1 MDSTGINTK
10 KTVFLAA
17 GGTGGHVFPAEALG
31 QALQERGFN
40 VHMLTDSRARHF
52 IITGKGGIKDD
63 KVHVLSAA
71 TVAGGNPLRLGGSL
85 WQLGRGFCQSVRLI
99 RRFKPCLVMGFGGYP
114 TVPPLLAA
122 RFLRVPIL
130 IHEQNSVM
138 GRANRLLARF
148 ARAVAAGLPPAGG
161 AAAFSAKTVI
171 VGNPLRPSVLAAAQR
186 PYQAAGDKAPFN
198 LLVFG
203 GSQGAS
209 FFSAIMPPALALLPP
224 ALRARLVITQQA
236 RAADEAELRAA
247 YAKMAIKA
255 EIAVFF
261 RDLPAL
267 IAKAQFIIARAG
279 ASTVAEIAA
288 IGRPALLVPYP
299 QALDHD
305 QRHNAQSLAAS
316 GGAIMVEQA
325 ALTAPG
331 LAEIVTKAM
340 QNPQDLARQARLAA
354 RAGQRDAVDRLAAL
368 VIKHCAAG

>member
-1 MDSTGINTK
+1 MGSTGIDTK
-10 KTVFLAA
+10 KTIFLAA

-40 VHMLTDSRARHF
+40 VHMLTDSRARRF
-52 IITGKGGIKDD
+52 ITTGEDGFAND

-71 TVAGGNPLRLGGSL
+71 TVASSNPLRLTKSL
-85 WQLGRGFCQSVRLI
+85 WQLCCGFCQSVRLI
-99 RRFKPCLVMGFGGYP
+99 RRFRPCLVMGFGGYP

-122 RFLRVPIL
+122 YFMRVPSL

-148 ARAVAAGLPPAGG
+148 ARAVAAGLTPVRGQ
-161 AAAFSAKTVI
+161 AAFAAKTVI
-171 VGNPLRPSVLAAAQR
+171 TGNPLRAAVLAAAQR

-209 FFSAIMPPALALLPP
+209 FFSTIMPQALALLPQS
-224 ALRARLVITQQA
+224 LRARLVLTQQA

-255 EIAVFF
+255 KIAVFF
-261 RDLPAL
+261 EDLPAL
-267 IAKAQFIIARAG
+267 IAEAQFVIARAG

-305 QRHNAQSLAAS
+305 QRHNAQSLAAV
-316 GGAIMVEQA
+316 GGAAMMEQA

-340 QNPQDLARQARLAA
+340 QNPGDLARQAQAA
-354 RAGQRDAVDRLAAL
+354 ALAGQRDAMDRLVAL
-368 VIKHCAAG
+368 VIKHSVAG